1 MGTFTKNRK
10 AMRKAVFA
18 VGLVLI
24 TLGLPVAVY
33 YASILLTDYTF
44 SPDMVTRFQLTE
56 ALGASLAF
64 LGAVLVVGGLIRTAR
79 RKIAQE

>member
-44 SPDMVTRFQLTE
+44 SPDIVTRFQLTE

-64 LGAVLVVGGLIRTAR
+64 LGAVLEVGGLIRAAR

>member
-1 MGTFTKNRK
+1 
-10 AMRKAVFA
+10 MRKAVFA

-24 TLGLPVAVY
+24 TLGPPVAVY
-33 YASILLTDYTF
+33 HASILLTDYTF

-64 LGAVLVVGGLIRTAR
+64 LGAVLVVGGLIRTPR